1 MDLPGNDRLS
11 YCQMKVGVAFTE
23 GERESECGE
32 GEGGIDCGL
41 LVVVENEST

>member
-11 YCQMKVGVAFTE
+11 YCQMKVGVALQR
-23 GERESECGE
+23 ERESEE
-32 GEGGIDCGL
+32 EGGIDCGL